1 MPLLLVGMG
10 VHGAQGIPVGAVEEL
25 RRCDRVL
32 LDSYT
37 TPIDPVR
44 VLNELRALLG
54 TEVKEAGR
62 DELEDVQGLL
72 RSASAGCLGIVIPG
86 DVFVATTH
94 DAIRQEAARSGIE
107 VRIWHSSS
115 IVSSALSRVGLH
127 IYKLGFIGTLVA
139 GPPQTAYRAY
149 FGVTGALRNSQ
160 HSILLMQHD
169 PASGEGIDVGDGLRA
184 LVEAES
190 SWRLGSFGPDRI
202 IVIASRLF
210 SESES
215 VRVLRLSDALDTDFG
230 EHPHTIIV
238 PGRLHYTEAE
248 SMRAVLGVPQEL
260 TDAMGT
266 VPRSLA
272 ARLASTAIEKSR
284 AALPKFRSSI
294 PGSPGVNSVLENV
307 ESYLSDAE
315 RFLGEGNVELALA
328 EAGYAEGLLDSLR
341 LLGYAGIEW

>member
-1 MPLLLVGMG
+1 M
-10 VHGAQGIPVGAVEEL
+10 
-25 RRCDRVL
+25 
-32 LDSYT
+32 
-37 TPIDPVR
+37 
-44 VLNELRALLG
+44 
-54 TEVKEAGR
+54 
-62 DELEDVQGLL
+62 
-72 RSASAGCLGIVIPG
+72 
-86 DVFVATTH
+86 
-94 DAIRQEAARSGIE
+94 
-107 VRIWHSSS
+107 
-115 IVSSALSRVGLH
+115 
-127 IYKLGFIGTLVA
+127 
-139 GPPQTAYRAY
+139 
-149 FGVTGALRNSQ
+149 
-160 HSILLMQHD
+160 
-169 PASGEGIDVGDGLRA
+169 RA

-215 VRVLRLSDALDTDFG
+215 VRVLRLSEALDTDFG

>member
-10 VHGAQGIPVGAVEEL
+10 VQGVLGLPVGAVDEL
-25 RRCDRVL
+25 RKCDRIL

-37 TPIDPVR
+37 TPIDPER
-44 VLNELRALLG
+44 VLGELRALLG
-54 TEVKEAGR
+54 MEVKEASR

-72 RSASAGCLGIVIPG
+72 RLASAGCLGIVIPG

-94 DAIRQEAARSGIE
+94 DVIRQEAARSGID
-107 VRIWHSSS
+107 VRVWHASS
-115 IVSSALSRVGLH
+115 IVSAALSRVGLH

-169 PASGEGIDVGDGLRA
+169 PASGEGIDVGGGLRM
-184 LVEAES
+184 LEEAEN
-190 SWRLGSFGPDRI
+190 SWRLGSFGPDRV
-202 IVIASRLF
+202 IVVASRLF

-215 VRVLRLSDALDTDFG
+215 VKVLRLGDAPYVDFG

-248 SMRAVLGVPQEL
+248 SMRAVLGISREL
-260 TDAMGT
+260 TDAMGA
-266 VPRSLA
+266 VPKSMA

-284 AALPKFRSSI
+284 AALPRFRSSA
-294 PGSPGVNSVLENV
+294 PRSPGISSVLENV

-341 LLGYAGIEW
+341 LLGYADIEW